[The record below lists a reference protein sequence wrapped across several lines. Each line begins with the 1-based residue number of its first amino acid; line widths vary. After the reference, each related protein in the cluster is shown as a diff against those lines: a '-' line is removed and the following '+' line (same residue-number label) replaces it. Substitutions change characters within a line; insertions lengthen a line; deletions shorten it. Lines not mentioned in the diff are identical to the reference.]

1 MPWNVL
7 VTAISTFCG
16 ATVVNILIASFVT
29 FAVWNA
35 LPPPSRNRLRRVVQ
49 HSHPDTTS
57 GFPLPVIAA
66 ISFSIGVMVLVGSSL
81 GILIGLVSGIIVFHS
96 FSKLESRR
104 ERELNNALIAQM
116 PMVCDLL
123 AATLASGASLLD
135 AVRAVGMST
144 GGPAGETLKRVE
156 RALMLGT
163 PGAQL
168 WSTAKAEPPFT
179 RIAAAFQRSSESG
192 APIAELL
199 SGVAVDER
207 RVKRR
212 SVEIAARAAGVRSIL
227 PLAAC
232 YLPAFILLGVVP
244 VVGSMATSIFTS

>member
-1 MPWNVL
+1 MSGNFL
-7 VTAISTFCG
+7 VAAISTVSG
-16 ATVVNILIASFVT
+16 ATAVNILIASFVT

-35 LPPPSRNRLRRVVQ
+35 LKPPGHIRLRRVVRDMQ
-49 HSHPDTTS
+49 PGSNP
-57 GFPLPVIAA
+57 GLPLPFIAA
-66 ISFSIGVMVLVGSSL
+66 VSFAIGVMVLMGSSL
-81 GILIGLVSGIIVFHS
+81 GILIGLMCGIVVFR
-96 FSKLESRR
+96 FFGKLESREER
-104 ERELNNALIAQM
+104 ERNNALTAQM

-135 AVRAVGMST
+135 AVRAVGMSA
-144 GGPAGETLKRVE
+144 GDPAAQTLNRVE

-168 WSTAKAEPPFT
+168 WSTANAEPQFT

-192 APIAELL
+192 APLAELL

-212 SVEIAARAAGVRSIL
+212 AVEIAARGAGVRSIL

-244 VVGSMATSIFTS
+244 VVASMATTIFTS